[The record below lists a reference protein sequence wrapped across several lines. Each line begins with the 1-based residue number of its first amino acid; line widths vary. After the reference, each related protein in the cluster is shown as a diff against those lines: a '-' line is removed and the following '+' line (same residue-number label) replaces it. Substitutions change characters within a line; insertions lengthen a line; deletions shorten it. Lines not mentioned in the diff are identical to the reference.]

1 MKATDYLSIYA
12 ACLSTMVFLWNI
24 YQSRANN
31 AGMTAFEK
39 SVTVRAPKEMIWGQ
53 VEKGSVWLLLTQQK
67 SCQIRLTP
75 RVVGI

>member
-1 MKATDYLSIYA
+1 
-12 ACLSTMVFLWNI
+12 
-24 YQSRANN
+24 
-31 AGMTAFEK
+31 MTAFEK